1 MSTIRPWIAVVL
13 ILVAIVG
20 LALAVT
26 FWTYWT
32 LSRPPSVE
40 QHTIVEVSL
49 GGVIYE
55 VPPDNPL
62 FELFEPNKLTL
73 YDLWELLEL
82 ASDDDR
88 ISSIYLEVQ
97 PLALNWAQIEELRDG
112 MHKFRASGK
121 KIHAFLSLDMAGESE
136 FYLASAA
143 DTISINPDAGLL
155 LNGLA
160 AEVQFYKRSL
170 QKLGIKPEFIQ
181 FKEFKS
187 PEIYDR
193 ESLSAP
199 IRSMLESI
207 LAEMQARF
215 VQSVTVDRKIEE
227 SALKTIIDA
236 GFITARL
243 AVENGLVDRAGYRH
257 EVLDQL
263 AREAG
268 QEKYKG
274 MGGSDY
280 LSAARSRQPS
290 GGTQVALIGG
300 TGVITS
306 GKSDSFSQTLGGS
319 SMAEVLRDVR
329 KSGKY
334 EAVLFR
340 VDSPGGSAV
349 GSDMVW
355 REVELLEEAGIPVIV
370 SMSGVA
376 GSGGYYIAMGAS
388 KIISQPS
395 TITGSIG
402 VIFGKFDLG
411 GLYDWLGI
419 SIDRVKTSPNA
430 DLFSLSS
437 SLTSEQRE
445 RVIAWM
451 QEIYD
456 VFVAKA
462 AKGRDMEFETLEKM
476 ARGRIYTGEQAREMG
491 LVDDI
496 GGFPKALDYVRESL
510 ELEDNA
516 LIKLTRL
523 PKPKSFWE
531 TLSELGAVRM
541 RQTNLIEEWLRRELP
556 GLETAG
562 PRLFMPE
569 IRIH

>member
-1 MSTIRPWIAVVL
+1 MGTIRPWVAVFL
-13 ILVAIVG
+13 ILVVILG

-32 LSRPPSVE
+32 LSRPPSVA
-40 QHTIVEVSL
+40 QNTIVEISL
-49 GGVIYE
+49 GGVLYE
-55 VPPDNPL
+55 VPPDNPFFQVL
-62 FELFEPNKLTL
+62 EPDKLTL

-82 ASDDDR
+82 ASRDNR
-88 ISSIYLEVQ
+88 VSSIYLEVQ
-97 PLALNWAQIEELRDG
+97 PLAVNWAQIEELRDG

-121 KIHAFLSLDMAGESE
+121 KIHAFLSLDMVGESE

-143 DTISINPDAGLL
+143 DTISINPGAGLL
-155 LNGLA
+155 LNGLT
-160 AEVQFYKRSL
+160 AEIQFYKRSL

-187 PEIYDR
+187 PEVYDR
-193 ESLSAP
+193 ESMSAP

-207 LAEMQARF
+207 LADMEARF
-215 VQSVTVDRKIEE
+215 VRSVAGDRKIEE
-227 SALKTIIDA
+227 SVLEKIIDL
-236 GFITARL
+236 GMVTARQ
-243 AVENGLVDRAGYRH
+243 AVESGLVDRAGYRH
-257 EVLDQL
+257 EVIDEL
-263 AREAG
+263 AQEAG
-268 QEKYKG
+268 QDEYSG
-274 MGGSDY
+274 MGASEY
-280 LSAARSRQPS
+280 LSAARSRQPA
-290 GGTQVALIGG
+290 GGRQVALIGG
-300 TGVITS
+300 IGMITA
-306 GKSDSFSQTLGGS
+306 GKSDSFGQTLGGS
-319 SMAEVLRDVR
+319 SMARILRNVR
-329 KSGKY
+329 ESGKY

-376 GSGGYYIAMGAS
+376 GSGGYYISMGAS

-419 SIDRVKTSPNA
+419 STDLVKSSPNA
-430 DLFSLSS
+430 DLFSFSA

-445 RVIAWM
+445 QIIAWM

-456 VFVAKA
+456 AFVSKA
-462 AKGRDMEFETLEKM
+462 AKGRGMEFAKLEKL
-476 ARGRIYTGEQAREMG
+476 ARGRIYTGEQAREIG
-491 LVDDI
+491 LVDDT
-496 GGFPKALDYVRESL
+496 GGFPKALEHIRQSL
-510 ELEDNA
+510 ELADDA
-516 LIKLTRL
+516 RIDLVHL
-523 PKPKSFWE
+523 PEPKSFWE

-541 RQTNLIEEWLRRELP
+541 HQTGLIEEWLRRELP

-569 IRIH
+569 IRID

>member
-13 ILVAIVG
+13 ILLVIVG

-32 LSRPPSVE
+32 LSRPPSVA
-40 QHTIVEVSL
+40 QNTIVEISL
-49 GGVIYE
+49 GGVLYE
-55 VPPDNPL
+55 VPPENP
-62 FELFEPNKLTL
+62 FFQVFEPDKLTV

-82 ASDDDR
+82 ASRDDR
-88 ISSIYLEVQ
+88 VSSIYLEVR
-97 PLALNWAQIEELRDG
+97 PLAVNWAQIEELRDG

-121 KIHAFLSLDMAGESE
+121 KIHAFLSLDMPGESE

-160 AEVQFYKRSL
+160 TEIQFYKRSL

-187 PEIYDR
+187 AEVYDR

-199 IRSMLESI
+199 VRSMLESI
-207 LAEMQARF
+207 LNEMETRF
-215 VQSVTVDRKIEE
+215 VKSVAGDREIEE
-227 SALKTIIDA
+227 SVLEEIIDL
-236 GFITARL
+236 GMITARH

-263 AREAG
+263 AKEAG
-268 QEKYKG
+268 QDKYKG

-280 LSAARSRQPS
+280 LSAARSRQPA
-290 GGTQVALIGG
+290 GGTRVALIGG
-300 TGVITS
+300 IGMITS
-306 GKSDSFSQTLGGS
+306 GKSDSFGQTLGGS
-319 SMAEVLRDVR
+319 SLAQVFRDVR
-329 KSGKY
+329 ESGKY

-376 GSGGYYIAMGAS
+376 GSGGYYISMAAS

-430 DLFSLSS
+430 DLFSLST

-445 RVIAWM
+445 QVIAWM

-456 VFVAKA
+456 VFVSKA
-462 AKGRDMEFETLEKM
+462 AKGRGMGFAKLEEL
-476 ARGRIYTGEQAREMG
+476 ARGRIYTGEQARKIG
-491 LVDDI
+491 LVDNI
-496 GGFPKALDYVRESL
+496 GGFPKALEHIRQSL
-510 ELEDNA
+510 ELDDDAPIN
-516 LIKLTRL
+516 LVSL

-541 RQTNLIEEWLRRELP
+541 RQTSLIEEWLRNELP

-562 PRLFMPE
+562 PRLLMPE
-569 IRIH
+569 MRIH

>member
-1 MSTIRPWIAVVL
+1 MSTIRPWIAVIL
-13 ILVAIVG
+13 ILVVIVG

-32 LSRPPSVE
+32 LSRPPSVA
-40 QHTIVEVSL
+40 QHTIVEISL
-49 GGVIYE
+49 GGVVHE
-55 VPPDNPL
+55 VPPDNL
-62 FELFEPNKLTL
+62 LLELFEPDKLTL
-73 YDLWELLEL
+73 YDLWELFEL
-82 ASDDDR
+82 AFGDDR
-88 ISSIYLEVQ
+88 VSSIYLEVR
-97 PLALNWAQIEELRDG
+97 PLALSWAQIEELRDG

-121 KIHAFLSLDMAGESE
+121 KIHAFLALDMAGENE
-136 FYLASAA
+136 LYLASAA

-193 ESLSAP
+193 ESMSAS

-207 LAEMQARF
+207 LVEMEARF
-215 VQSVTVDRKIEE
+215 VQSVAADRKIEE
-227 SALKTIIDA
+227 SVLEAIMDVGI
-236 GFITARL
+236 ITARL
-243 AVENGLVDRAGYRH
+243 ALESGLVDRAGYRH

-263 AREAG
+263 AEEAG
-268 QEKYKG
+268 QDKYKG

-280 LSAARSRQPS
+280 LSSARSRQPS

-300 TGVITS
+300 IGVITS
-306 GKSDSFSQTLGGS
+306 GPSDSFSQTLGGS
-319 SMAEVLRDVR
+319 SLAALLRDVR
-329 KSGKY
+329 ESGKY

-355 REVELLEEAGIPVIV
+355 REVGLLEEAGIPVIV

-419 SIDRVKTSPNA
+419 SIDQVKTSPNA
-430 DLFSLSS
+430 DLFSLSR
-437 SLTSEQRE
+437 SLTPEQRDK
-445 RVIAWM
+445 VVDWM

-456 VFVAKA
+456 LFVSKA
-462 AKGRDMEFETLEKM
+462 AEGRNMEFDELEKL
-476 ARGRIYTGEQAREMG
+476 ARGRIYTGEQAREIG
-491 LVDDI
+491 LIDDI
-496 GGFPKALDYVRESL
+496 GGFPKALEYVRKGL
-510 ELEDNA
+510 ELKDDAQIN
-516 LIKLTRL
+516 LVRL
-523 PKPKSFWE
+523 PKPKGFWE
-531 TLSELGAVRM
+531 TLSELGTVRM
-541 RQTNLIEEWLRRELP
+541 RDTDLIEEWLRTELP
-556 GLETAG
+556 GLETTG

>member
-13 ILVAIVG
+13 ILVVIVG
-20 LALAVT
+20 LALAGT

-32 LSRPPSVE
+32 LSRSPSVA
-40 QHTIVEVSL
+40 QHTIVEISL
-49 GGVIYE
+49 GGMVYE
-55 VPPDNPL
+55 LPPDNPL
-62 FELFEPNKLTL
+62 FQLFEPNKLTL

-82 ASDDDR
+82 ASGDDR
-88 ISSIYLEVQ
+88 VSSIYLEVQ
-97 PLALNWAQIEELRDG
+97 PLALSWAQIEELRDG

-121 KIHAFLSLDMAGESE
+121 KIHAFLSLDMAGENE

-193 ESLSAP
+193 ESMSAP

-207 LAEMQARF
+207 LAEMETRF
-215 VQSVTVDRKIEE
+215 VQSVAADRKIEE
-227 SALKTIIDA
+227 SALETILEVGI
-236 GFITARL
+236 ISARV

-263 AREAG
+263 AEEAG
-268 QEKYKG
+268 LDKYKG
-274 MGGSDY
+274 MGGWDY

-290 GGTQVALIGG
+290 GGTPVALIGG
-300 TGVITS
+300 TGVITA

-319 SMAEVLRDVR
+319 SMAGVLRDVR

-419 SIDRVKTSPNA
+419 SVDRVKTSPNA
-430 DLFSLSS
+430 DLFSLST
-437 SLTSEQRE
+437 SLTSEQRDK
-445 RVIAWM
+445 VIAWM

-456 VFVAKA
+456 VFVSKA
-462 AKGRDMEFETLEKM
+462 AKGRDMEFAELEKM
-476 ARGRIYTGEQAREMG
+476 ARGRIYTGAQAREIG

-496 GGFPKALDYVRESL
+496 GGFPKALEHIRESL
-510 ELEDNA
+510 ELVDDAPIN
-516 LIKLTRL
+516 LVRL

-541 RQTNLIEEWLRRELP
+541 RETDLIQEWLRTELP
-556 GLETAG
+556 GLETTG

>member
-13 ILVAIVG
+13 ILVVIVG

-32 LSRPPSVE
+32 LSRPPSVA
-40 QHTIVEVSL
+40 QHTIVEISL
-49 GGVIYE
+49 GGVVHE
-55 VPPDNPL
+55 VAPDSLL

-82 ASDDDR
+82 ASVDDR
-88 ISSIYLEVQ
+88 VSSIYLEVH
-97 PLALNWAQIEELRDG
+97 PLALSWAQIEELRDG

-143 DTISINPDAGLL
+143 DTITINPDAGLL
-155 LNGLA
+155 LNGLT

-187 PEIYDR
+187 PQIYDR
-193 ESLSAP
+193 ESMSAS

-207 LAEMQARF
+207 LVDMEARF
-215 VQSVTVDRKIEE
+215 VQAVATDRKIEE
-227 SALKTIIDA
+227 SALETIMDVGI
-236 GFITARL
+236 ITARL
-243 AVENGLVDRAGYRH
+243 GVENGLVDRAGYRH

-263 AREAG
+263 AKEAG
-268 QEKYKG
+268 QNKYKG
-274 MGGSDY
+274 MGGADY
-280 LSAARSRQPS
+280 LSAARSRRPS
-290 GGTQVALIGG
+290 RGTQVALIGG
-300 TGVITS
+300 IGVITS

-319 SMAEVLRDVR
+319 SMAALLRDVR
-329 KSGKY
+329 ESGKY

-355 REVELLEEAGIPVIV
+355 REVGLLEEAGIPVIV

-419 SIDRVKTSPNA
+419 SIDQVKTSPNA
-430 DLFSLSS
+430 DLFSLSR
-437 SLTSEQRE
+437 SLTSEQRDK
-445 RVIAWM
+445 VIDWM

-456 VFVAKA
+456 AFVSKA
-462 AKGRDMEFETLEKM
+462 ATGRAMEFAELEKL
-476 ARGRIYTGEQAREMG
+476 ARGRIYTGEQAREIG
-491 LVDDI
+491 LIDDI
-496 GGFPKALDYVRESL
+496 GGFPKALEYVRQSL
-510 ELEDNA
+510 ELKDDA
-516 LIKLTRL
+516 PIKLVRL
-523 PKPKSFWE
+523 PRPKSFWE
-531 TLSELGAVRM
+531 TLSDLGAVRM
-541 RQTNLIEEWLRRELP
+541 RDTDLIEEWLRTELP
-556 GLETAG
+556 GLETTG
-562 PRLFMPE
+562 PRLFMPA
-569 IRIH
+569 IRVH

>member
-476 ARGRIYTGEQAREMG
+476 ARGRIYTGEQARELG